1 MERGSPR
8 LPWPPLCLLFGKHG
22 ASPGFKSR
30 IMQTSTSLPRSAEA
44 LPKRRLRLNWP
55 RGLVV
60 ALAALAIFVPLLLIF
75 YQSFLSAPFF
85 APVKELTLD
94 SYRFIFDDPDFRQA
108 FANGFMLAAGL
119 TVIAV
124 PLGGMLA
131 FLMVRTDLPGRGW
144 FAPALMVPIFV
155 SPMVIGFGY
164 VVSMGPVGFYT
175 VWVKHLLAWFGF
187 EGDPWNIYAFP
198 SIVLIA
204 GLTHVPHVYLYAS
217 AALRSLGS
225 DVEEA
230 ARVAGASPLQ
240 VALNVSLP
248 MIMPALAYSGVLVFF
263 LGFEVFGL
271 VLVLGDPEG
280 HLVLPTYLYKL
291 TNKLG
296 TPSYHLMAA
305 VAVCLV
311 AVTMPLVMLQ
321 RWLLRSANKYVA
333 IKGKG
338 ARQKAL
344 PLGKWRWVAFALIAG
359 WLVFTVLIPL
369 SGIALRT
376 FVSHWG
382 DGIDL
387 LDVLTLQN
395 LRDVWDQPSLVRGI
409 VNTVAIGVIGGALA
423 VACYT
428 AIALAMHR
436 KQDGITRFLDYSVLV
451 PRAVPGLLA
460 GLSFLWVFLFV
471 PSLLDSLFKG
481 SDNFFALWMTDSFI
495 PALRSLR
502 STIFSVWLAYS
513 VVWLA
518 YGLRLINT
526 ALLQV
531 GPELEEAARAV
542 GAPRARVTR
551 DVTLPLVRYGLIGAW
566 LMVFLIFER
575 EYSTG
580 VYLLSPGTEVIG
592 SMIVSLWAAGAV
604 ELVAALSFIN
614 ITLVAVGLGIALRF
628 GLKLHD

>member
-1 MERGSPR
+1 
-8 LPWPPLCLLFGKHG
+8 
-22 ASPGFKSR
+22 
-30 IMQTSTSLPRSAEA
+30 MQTSTTLARSEQA
-44 LPKRRLRLNWP
+44 LPVRRFRLNWP

-60 ALAALAIFVPLLLIF
+60 LLAALAIFVPLLLIF

-85 APVKELTLD
+85 APVKTLTLD

-108 FANGFMLAAGL
+108 FINGFTLAAGL
-119 TVIAV
+119 TFIAV

-131 FLMVRTDLPGRGW
+131 FLMVRTDLPGRSLI
-144 FAPALMVPIFV
+144 APALMVPIFV

-175 VWVKHLLAWFGF
+175 VWMKNLLSVFGF
-187 EGDPWNIYAFP
+187 EGDPWNIYSFT
-198 SIVLIA
+198 SIVIIA

-248 MIMPALAYSGVLVFF
+248 MITPALAYSGVLVFF

-321 RWLLRSANKYVA
+321 RWLLRSANKFVA

-359 WLVFTVLIPL
+359 WLLFTVIIPL
-369 SGIALRT
+369 SGIGLRT

-382 DGIDL
+382 DGVNL
-387 LDVLTLQN
+387 LDVLTFEN
-395 LRDVWDQPSLVRGI
+395 LLNVWDQPSLVRGI
-409 VNTVAIGVIGGALA
+409 INTVLIGVIGGALA

-471 PSLLDSLFKG
+471 PSLLDSALKG
-481 SDNFFALWMTDSFI
+481 IDNPVALWLVDSFI
-495 PALRSLR
+495 PALRALR

-513 VVWLA
+513 VVWMA

-542 GAPRARVTR
+542 GASRSRVTR
-551 DVTLPLVRYGLIGAW
+551 DVTLPLVRYGLVGAW

-592 SMIVSLWAAGAV
+592 SMIVSMWAAGAV

-628 GLKLHD
+628 GVKLHD

>member
-1 MERGSPR
+1 MADHHRIETPLQTLPLPRTAPPRR
-8 LPWPPLCLLFGKHG
+8 LP
-22 ASPGFKSR
+22 
-30 IMQTSTSLPRSAEA
+30 LPRFMA
-44 LPKRRLRLNWP
+44 RLNWP
-55 RGLVV
+55 RGVV
-60 ALAALAIFVPLLLIF
+60 TILTAIAIFLPLLLVF

-85 APVKELTLD
+85 APAKVLSLEP
-94 SYRFIFDDPDFRQA
+94 YRFIFDDPDFRQA
-108 FANGFMLAAGL
+108 FVNGFLLASGL
-119 TVIAV
+119 ALIAV
-124 PLGGMLA
+124 PLGSMLA
-131 FLMVRTDLPGRGW
+131 FVMARTDLPGRNW
-144 FAPALMVPIFV
+144 IAPLLLVPIFV
-155 SPMVIGFGY
+155 SPMVIAFGY

-175 VWVKHLLAWFGF
+175 LWVKQLFSFVGL
-187 EGDPWNIYAFP
+187 DIQPWNVYAFP
-198 SIVLIA
+198 SIVIIA

-217 AALRSLGS
+217 AALKSLGS

-230 ARVAGASPLQ
+230 ARVAGASPLR
-240 VALNVSLP
+240 VMLDVSLP

-280 HLVLPTYLYKL
+280 HLVLATYLYKL

-321 RWLLRSANKYVA
+321 RWLLKSANKYVS

-338 ARQKAL
+338 SRQKPL
-344 PLGKWRWVAFALIAG
+344 PLGKWKWVAFALIAG
-359 WLVFTVLIPL
+359 WLLFTVIVPI
-369 SGIALRT
+369 SGIALRA

-382 DGIDL
+382 DGVKL
-387 LDVLTLQN
+387 AEALTLAHFA
-395 LRDVWDQPSLVRGI
+395 DIWEQPSLMRGI
-409 VNTVAIGVIGGALA
+409 LNTVLIGVIGGAIA
-423 VACYT
+423 VICYS

-436 KQDGITRFLDYSVLV
+436 KPDGVTRFLDYSVLV

-471 PSLLDSLFKG
+471 PAALDNLLQWF
-481 SDNFFALWMTDSFI
+481 DNDVARWLSENVI
-495 PALRSLR
+495 PQLRAVR

-513 VVWLA
+513 VVWMA
-518 YGLRLINT
+518 YGLRLITT

-531 GPELEEAARAV
+531 GPELEEAGRAV
-542 GAPRARVTR
+542 GARRAQVTR
-551 DVTLPLVRYGLIGAW
+551 DITLPLVKYGLIGAW

-592 SMIVSLWAAGAV
+592 AMIVSMWSAGAV
-604 ELVAALSFIN
+604 DLVAALSFIN
-614 ITLVAVGLGIALRF
+614 IVLVAIGLGIALRF
-628 GLKLHD
+628 GVKLQD

>member
-1 MERGSPR
+1 M
-8 LPWPPLCLLFGKHG
+8 
-22 ASPGFKSR
+22 A
-30 IMQTSTSLPRSAEA
+30 
-44 LPKRRLRLNWP
+44 RLNWP

-60 ALAALAIFVPLLLIF
+60 VLASLAIFVPLILIF

-85 APVKELTLD
+85 APVKTLTLD
-94 SYRFIFDDPDFRQA
+94 SYRFIFEDSDFRQA
-108 FANGFMLAAGL
+108 FVNGFFLATGL
-119 TVIAV
+119 AIIAV

-131 FLMVRTDLPGRGW
+131 FLMVRTDLPGRNW
-144 FAPALMVPIFV
+144 IAPLLLVPIFV

-175 VWVKHLLAWFGF
+175 VWVRDLLSYVGF
-187 EGDPWNIYAFP
+187 EGDPWNVYAFP
-198 SIVLIA
+198 SIIIIA

-217 AALRSLGS
+217 AALKSLGS

-280 HLVLPTYLYKL
+280 HLVLATYLYKL

-321 RWLLRSANKYVA
+321 RWLLKSANKYVS

-338 ARQKAL
+338 SRQKAL
-344 PLGKWRWVAFALIAG
+344 PLGKWRWIAFALIAA
-359 WLVFTVLIPL
+359 WLLFTVIVPL
-369 SGIALRT
+369 SGIVLRA

-382 DGIDL
+382 EGVPL
-387 LDVLTLQN
+387 LDVLTVQN
-395 LRDVWDQPSLVRGI
+395 FRDVWEQPSLVRGI
-409 VNTVAIGVIGGALA
+409 INTVLIGVIGGGIA
-423 VACYT
+423 VACYS

-436 KQDGITRFLDYSVLV
+436 KNDGVTRFLDYSVLV

-471 PSLLDSLFKG
+471 PSLLDSFLKG
-481 SDNFFALWMTDSFI
+481 FDNDAARWLSDNLI
-495 PALRSLR
+495 PQLRALR

-518 YGLRLINT
+518 YGLRLITT

-542 GAPRARVTR
+542 GARRGQVTR
-551 DVTLPLVRYGLIGAW
+551 DVTLPLVKYGMLGAW

-592 SMIVSLWAAGAV
+592 AMIVSMWGAGAV
-604 ELVAALSFIN
+604 DMVAALSFIN
-614 ITLVAVGLGIALRF
+614 ISLVAIGLGIALRF
-628 GLKLHD
+628 GVKLHD

>member
-1 MERGSPR
+1 MPT
-8 LPWPPLCLLFGKHG
+8 F
-22 ASPGFKSR
+22 
-30 IMQTSTSLPRSAEA
+30 SLPGARLKSQGTDGQPAA
-44 LPKRRLRLNWP
+44 RRFRPNWP
-55 RGLVV
+55 RAIVV
-60 ALAALAIFVPLLLIF
+60 VLACLAIFLPLFLIF

-85 APVKELTLD
+85 MPDKELGLD
-94 SYRFIFDDPDFRQA
+94 AFRFIFEDADFWLA
-108 FANGFMLAAGL
+108 FKNGMLLASGLAA
-119 TVIAV
+119 IAV

-131 FLMVRTDLPGRGW
+131 FLMVRTDLPGRAW
-144 FAPALMVPIFV
+144 IAPLLLVPIFV
-155 SPMVIGFGY
+155 SPMVMGFGY

-175 VWVKHLLAWFGF
+175 TWVHQLTGMV
-187 EGDPWNIYAFP
+187 PWNVYSFT
-198 SIVLIA
+198 SIVVIA

-217 AALRSLGS
+217 SALKSLGS

-230 ARVAGASPLQ
+230 ARTTGASPWQ
-240 VALNVSLP
+240 VMFNVSLP
-248 MIMPALAYSGVLVFF
+248 MIMPALAYAGVLVFF

-280 HLVLPTYLYKL
+280 HLVLATYLYKL

-321 RWLLRSANKYVA
+321 RWLLKSANKYVS

-338 ARQKAL
+338 ARQKPL
-344 PLGKWRWVAFALIAG
+344 PLGKWK
-359 WLVFTVLIPL
+359 WLAMSVIGAWILVTVVLPL
-369 SGIALRT
+369 SGIVLRS
-376 FVSHWG
+376 FVQYWG
-382 DGIDL
+382 EGVKL
-387 LDVLTLQN
+387 ADVLTLQHF
-395 LRDVWDQPSLVRGI
+395 RDIFEQPSLVRGI
-409 VNTVAIGVIGGALA
+409 VNTILIGVVGGGLA
-423 VACYT
+423 VVCYT

-436 KQDGITRFLDYSVLV
+436 KPDGITRLLDYSVLV

-471 PSLLDSLFKG
+471 PSWLDTFLKG
-481 SDNFFALWMTDSFI
+481 MDVGWATWLSEHFI
-495 PALRSLR
+495 PQLRQLR
-502 STIFSVWLAYS
+502 STIFALWLAYS

-518 YGLRLINT
+518 YGMRLVST

-542 GAPRARVTR
+542 GASRGRVTR
-551 DVTLPLVRYGLIGAW
+551 DVTLPLIKFGMLGGW

-592 SMIVSLWAAGAV
+592 AMLVSLWAGGSTD
-604 ELVAALSFIN
+604 LVAALSFIN
-614 ITLVAVGLGIALRF
+614 ITLVAIGLGIALRF
-628 GLKLHD
+628 GVKLHN

>member
-1 MERGSPR
+1 MHSPTFR
-8 LPWPPLCLLFGKHG
+8 LY
-22 ASPGFKSR
+22 
-30 IMQTSTSLPRSAEA
+30 
-44 LPKRRLRLNWP
+44 NWP
-55 RGLVV
+55 R
-60 ALAALAIFVPLLLIF
+60 AAVTLLTVTAVFVPLALVF

-85 APVKELTLD
+85 MPMAASGLD
-94 SYRFIFDDPDFRQA
+94 AYRFIAEDPEFAQA
-108 FANGFMLAAGL
+108 FINGLELAAGL
-119 TVIAV
+119 AFIAV

-144 FAPALMVPIFV
+144 IAPLLLVPIFV
-155 SPMVIGFGY
+155 SPMVLGFGY
-164 VVSMGPVGFYT
+164 VVSMGPVGFYST
-175 VWVKHLLAWFGF
+175 WARSLLGF
-187 EGDPWNIYAFP
+187 VPWNIYSFT
-198 SIVLIA
+198 SIVIIA

-217 AALRSLGS
+217 SALKSLGS

-240 VALNVSLP
+240 VMFNVSLP
-248 MIMPALAYSGVLVFF
+248 MIMPALAYAGVLVFF

-321 RWLLRSANKYVA
+321 RWLLKSANKYVS

-344 PLGKWRWVAFALIAG
+344 PLGSWKWLALALLG
-359 WLVFTVLIPL
+359 AWLLFTIVFPL
-369 SGIALRT
+369 SGIALRS
-376 FVSHWG
+376 FVQYWG
-382 DGIDL
+382 EGVKL
-387 LDVLTLQN
+387 ADVLTLQHF
-395 LRDVWDQPSLVRGI
+395 RDILAQPSLVRGI
-409 VNTVAIGVIGGALA
+409 VNTVLIGVIGGALA
-423 VACYT
+423 IVCYC

-436 KQDGITRFLDYSVLV
+436 KNDAVSRLLDYSVLV

-460 GLSFLWVFLFV
+460 GLAFLWVFLFV
-471 PSLLDSLFKG
+471 PSWLDGALKG
-481 SDNFFALWMTDSFI
+481 TESAFGIWLAEQI
-495 PALRSLR
+495 VPPLRALR
-502 STIFSVWLAYS
+502 STIFSLWLAYS

-518 YGLRLINT
+518 YGMRLIST

-542 GAPRARVTR
+542 GARQGQVTR
-551 DVTLPLVRYGLIGAW
+551 DVTLPLVKYGLLGGW

-592 SMIVSLWAAGAV
+592 AMLVSLWAGGAT

-614 ITLVAVGLGIALRF
+614 IVLVAVGLGVALRF
-628 GLKLHD
+628 GVKLHN

>member
-1 MERGSPR
+1 MATLTIPTG
-8 LPWPPLCLLFGKHG
+8 G
-22 ASPGFKSR
+22 
-30 IMQTSTSLPRSAEA
+30 
-44 LPKRRLRLNWP
+44 RRALNWP

-60 ALAALAIFVPLLLIF
+60 SVTALAIFVPLFLIF

-85 APVKELTLD
+85 MPVKEVGLD
-94 SYRFIFDDPDFRQA
+94 AYRFIFDDPDFTLA
-108 FANGFMLAAGL
+108 FQNALLLAAGL
-119 TVIAV
+119 TAIAV

-131 FLMVRTDLPGRGW
+131 FLMIRTDLPGRGLI
-144 FAPALMVPIFV
+144 APLLLVPIFV
-155 SPMVIGFGY
+155 SPMVMGFGY
-164 VVSMGPVGFYT
+164 VVAMGPVGFYST
-175 VWVKHLLAWFGF
+175 WVKDIIGF
-187 EGDPWNIYAFP
+187 VPWNIYSFT
-198 SIVLIA
+198 SIVVIA

-217 AALRSLGS
+217 SALKSLGS

-240 VALNVSLP
+240 VMFNVSLP
-248 MIMPALAYSGVLVFF
+248 MVTPALAYAAVLVFF

-280 HLVLPTYLYKL
+280 HLVLATYLYKL

-311 AVTMPLVMLQ
+311 MVTMPLVMLQ
-321 RWLLRSANKYVA
+321 RWLLKSANKFVS

-338 ARQKAL
+338 ARAKAL
-344 PLGKWRWVAFALIAG
+344 PLGRWKWLAFAVIFA
-359 WLVFTVLIPL
+359 WLAFTILMPL
-369 SGIALRT
+369 SGIALRS
-376 FVSHWG
+376 FVQYWG
-382 DGIDL
+382 EGVKL
-387 LDVLTLQN
+387 ADVLTLQHF
-395 LRDVWDQPSLVRGI
+395 REIWEQPALLRGI
-409 VNTVAIGVIGGALA
+409 LNTVLIGVIGGALA
-423 VACYT
+423 VVCYC

-436 KQDGITRFLDYSVLV
+436 KPDGITRLLDYSVLV
-451 PRAVPGLLA
+451 PRAIPGLLA

-471 PSLLDSLFKG
+471 PSWLDGLLKG
-481 SDNFFALWMTDSFI
+481 MDNGAALWLSEHAI
-495 PALRSLR
+495 PVLRSLR
-502 STIFSVWLAYS
+502 STIFALWLAYS

-518 YGLRLINT
+518 YGMRLIST

-542 GAPRARVTR
+542 GARAGQVTR
-551 DVTLPLVRYGLIGAW
+551 DVTVPLVKYGLLGAW

-592 SMIVSLWAAGAV
+592 ALLVSLWASGSTD
-604 ELVAALSFIN
+604 LVAALSFIN
-614 ITLVAVGLGIALRF
+614 VTLVAIGLGIALRF
-628 GLKLHD
+628 GVKLHN

>member
-1 MERGSPR
+1 
-8 LPWPPLCLLFGKHG
+8 
-22 ASPGFKSR
+22 
-30 IMQTSTSLPRSAEA
+30 MQTLTLPGSS
-44 LPKRRLRLNWP
+44 RRGPGINWP
-55 RGLVV
+55 RGVV
-60 ALAALAIFVPLLLIF
+60 VVLAATAIFLPLFLIF
-75 YQSFLSAPFF
+75 YQSFLTAPFF
-85 APVKELTLD
+85 MPAREFGLD
-94 SYRFIFDDPDFRQA
+94 AYRFIFDDPDFSSA
-108 FANGFMLAAGL
+108 AKNALFLAVGL

-131 FLMVRTDLPGRGW
+131 FLMIRTDLPGKS
-144 FAPALMVPIFV
+144 FIAPALLVPIFV
-155 SPMVIGFGY
+155 SPMVMGFGY
-164 VVSMGPVGFYT
+164 VVAMGPVGFYSL
-175 VWVKHLLAWFGF
+175 WAKDLLGF
-187 EGDPWNIYAFP
+187 IPWNIYSFT
-198 SIVLIA
+198 SIVIIA

-217 AALRSLGS
+217 SALKSLGS

-240 VALNVSLP
+240 VMFGVSLP
-248 MIMPALAYSGVLVFF
+248 MITPALAYAGVLVLF

-280 HLVLPTYLYKL
+280 HMVLATYLYKL

-311 AVTMPLVMLQ
+311 MVTFPLVMIQ
-321 RWLLRSANKYVA
+321 RWLLKSANKFVS

-338 ARQKAL
+338 ARSKAM
-344 PLGKWRWVAFALIAG
+344 PLGRWKWLAFALIFG
-359 WLVFTVLIPL
+359 WLMFTIIMPL
-369 SGIALRT
+369 SGIVLRS
-376 FVSHWG
+376 FVQYWG
-382 DGIDL
+382 EGVRIA
-387 LDVLTLQN
+387 DVLTLQHFREI
-395 LRDVWDQPSLVRGI
+395 LEQPALVRGI
-409 VNTVAIGVIGGALA
+409 LNTILIGVIGGALA
-423 VACYT
+423 VICYS

-436 KQDGITRFLDYSVLV
+436 KPDIISRFLDYSVLV

-471 PSLLDSLFKG
+471 PSWLDGVLHG
-481 SDNFFALWMTDSFI
+481 MDNGVALWLSENAI
-495 PALRSLR
+495 PVLRSLR
-502 STIFSVWLAYS
+502 STIFALWLAYS

-518 YGLRLINT
+518 YGMRLIST

-542 GAPRARVTR
+542 GATRGQVSR
-551 DVTLPLVRYGLIGAW
+551 DVTVPLIKYGLLGAW

-592 SMIVSLWAAGAV
+592 AMLVSLWATGSTD
-604 ELVAALSFIN
+604 LVAALSFIN
-614 ITLVAVGLGIALRF
+614 ISLVAIGLGVALRF
-628 GLKLHD
+628 GVKLHN

>member
-1 MERGSPR
+1 
-8 LPWPPLCLLFGKHG
+8 
-22 ASPGFKSR
+22 
-30 IMQTSTSLPRSAEA
+30 MQTSIFP
-44 LPKRRLRLNWP
+44 RLNWP

-60 ALAALAIFVPLLLIF
+60 VLAALAIFFPLFLIF

-85 APVKELTLD
+85 MPVKTLGFD
-94 SYRFIFDDPDFRQA
+94 AYRFIFDDPDFSRA
-108 FANGFMLAAGL
+108 FINGMIMATGLAA
-119 TVIAV
+119 IAV

-144 FAPALMVPIFV
+144 IAPLLLVPIFV

-175 VWVKHLLAWFGF
+175 LWVKQLIGV
-187 EGDPWNIYAFP
+187 EPWNVYSFT
-198 SIVLIA
+198 SIVIIA

-217 AALRSLGS
+217 SALKSLGS

-240 VALNVSLP
+240 VMMNVSLP
-248 MIMPALAYSGVLVFF
+248 MIMPALAYAAVLVFF

-280 HLVLPTYLYKL
+280 HLVLATYLYKL

-311 AVTMPLVMLQ
+311 MVTMPLVMLQ
-321 RWLLRSANKYVA
+321 RWLLKSASKYVS

-344 PLGKWRWVAFALIAG
+344 PLGNWKWVAFVLLAL
-359 WLVFTVLIPL
+359 WLLFTIVMPI
-369 SGIALRT
+369 SGIVLRS

-382 DGIDL
+382 EGVRL
-387 LDVLTLQN
+387 ADVLTLQHF
-395 LRDVWDQPSLVRGI
+395 RDILEQPSLMRGI
-409 VNTVAIGVIGGALA
+409 WNTILIGVIGGAIA
-423 VACYT
+423 VACYS

-451 PRAVPGLLA
+451 PRAIPGLLA

-471 PSLLDSLFKG
+471 PSWLDGALKG
-481 SDNFFALWMTDSFI
+481 IDNGVALWLSEHFI
-495 PALRSLR
+495 PVLRELR

-513 VVWLA
+513 VVWMA
-518 YGLRLINT
+518 YGMRLIST

-542 GAPRARVTR
+542 GAQRSQVTR
-551 DVTLPLVRYGLIGAW
+551 DVTLPLVKYGLLGAW

-592 SMIVSLWAAGAV
+592 AMLVSLWAGGSV
-604 ELVAALSFIN
+604 DLVAALSFIN

-628 GLKLHD
+628 GVKLHN

>member
-1 MERGSPR
+1 
-8 LPWPPLCLLFGKHG
+8 
-22 ASPGFKSR
+22 
-30 IMQTSTSLPRSAEA
+30 MQTLSSTPGA
-44 LPKRRLRLNWP
+44 LPIRRARFRLNWP
-55 RGLVV
+55 RGVVV

-85 APVKELTLD
+85 APVKTLTLD
-94 SYRFIFDDPDFRQA
+94 SYRFIFDDSDFRQA
-108 FANGFMLAAGL
+108 FINGFYLASGL
-119 TVIAV
+119 ALIAV

-131 FLMVRTDLPGRGW
+131 FLMVRTDLPGRAW
-144 FAPALMVPIFV
+144 IAPMLLVPIFV
-155 SPMVIGFGY
+155 SPMVIAFGY

-175 VWVKHLLAWFGF
+175 VWVRNLLSVVGF
-187 EGDPWNIYAFP
+187 EGDPWNVYSFP
-198 SIVLIA
+198 AIVVIA

-217 AALRSLGS
+217 AALKSLGS

-280 HLVLPTYLYKL
+280 HLVLATYLYKL

-321 RWLLRSANKYVA
+321 RWLLKSANKYVS

-344 PLGKWRWVAFALIAG
+344 PLGKWRWIAFALIAF
-359 WLVFTVLIPL
+359 WLLFTVVVPL

-382 DGIDL
+382 DGVKL
-387 LDVLTLQN
+387 MEVLTLQN
-395 LRDVWDQPSLVRGI
+395 FRDVWSQPSLVRGI
-409 VNTVAIGVIGGALA
+409 INTVLIGVIGGAFA
-423 VACYT
+423 VVCYS

-436 KQDGITRFLDYSVLV
+436 KNDGITRFLDYSVLV

-471 PSLLDSLFKG
+471 PSLLDNFLKG
-481 SDNFFALWMTDSFI
+481 FDNDVARWLSDSFI
-495 PALRSLR
+495 PQLRSLR

-513 VVWLA
+513 VVWMA
-518 YGLRLINT
+518 YGLRLITT

-542 GAPRARVTR
+542 GAQRGQVTR
-551 DVTLPLVRYGLIGAW
+551 DVTLPLVKYGLLGAW

-592 SMIVSLWAAGAV
+592 SMIVSMWAAGAV

-614 ITLVAVGLGIALRF
+614 ITLVAIGLGIALRF
-628 GLKLHD
+628 GIKLHD

>member
-1 MERGSPR
+1 
-8 LPWPPLCLLFGKHG
+8 
-22 ASPGFKSR
+22 
-30 IMQTSTSLPRSAEA
+30 MQTLTLPQAAPAPAR
-44 LPKRRLRLNWP
+44 RRLARLNWP
-55 RGLVV
+55 RGIVV
-60 ALAALAIFVPLLLIF
+60 VLTAIAIFLPLLLIF

-85 APVKELTLD
+85 VPSKVFSLD
-94 SYRFIFDDPDFRQA
+94 SYRFIFDDSDFRTA
-108 FANGFMLAAGL
+108 FLNGLILATGL
-119 TVIAV
+119 ALIAV
-124 PLGGMLA
+124 PLGAMLA

-144 FAPALMVPIFV
+144 IGPLLLVPIFV

-175 VWVKHLLAWFGF
+175 LWAKQLTGVQ
-187 EGDPWNIYAFP
+187 PWNIYSFT
-198 SIVLIA
+198 SIVIIA
-204 GLTHVPHVYLYAS
+204 GLTHVPHVYLYSSS
-217 AALRSLGS
+217 ALKSLGS

-248 MIMPALAYSGVLVFF
+248 MIMPALAYAAVLVFF

-280 HLVLPTYLYKL
+280 HLVLATYLYKL

-321 RWLLRSANKYVA
+321 RWLLKSANKYVS

-338 ARQKAL
+338 ARQKRL
-344 PLGKWRWVAFALIAG
+344 PLGKWKWIAFSLIAA
-359 WLVFTVLIPL
+359 WLIFTIIVPL
-369 SGIALRT
+369 SGIVLRS
-376 FVSHWG
+376 FVSYWG
-382 DGIDL
+382 EGVKL
-387 LDVLTLQN
+387 TEAFTLQAFVDIWN
-395 LRDVWDQPSLVRGI
+395 QPSLMRGI
-409 VNTVAIGVIGGALA
+409 FNTVLIGVIGGALTI
-423 VACYT
+423 ACYT
-428 AIALAMHR
+428 AVALAGHR
-436 KQDGITRFLDYSVLV
+436 KADGITRFLDYSVLV

-471 PSLLDSLFKG
+471 PAVL
-481 SDNFFALWMTDSFI
+481 DNFLQGMDNSVAVWLSENLI
-495 PALRSLR
+495 PQLRALR

-518 YGLRLINT
+518 YGLRLISSS
-526 ALLQV
+526 LLQV

-542 GAPRARVTR
+542 GATRGQVTR
-551 DVTLPLVRYGLIGAW
+551 DVTLPLVRFGMLGAW
-566 LMVFLIFER
+566 LMIFLIFER

-592 SMIVSLWAAGAV
+592 AMLVSMWAAGAV
-604 ELVAALSFIN
+604 DIVAALSFIN
-614 ITLVAVGLGIALRF
+614 ITLVAIGLGIALRF
-628 GLKLHD
+628 GIKLHD